1 MNTYR
6 RPYLGGVILII
17 LGVLFLLDTL
27 NIADFGDIISTYWP
41 LILIFVGFS
50 ILARNRHRPVNI
62 TTEQEVNTSFQS
74 SNQTQGNF
82 QQSDASAIRSSSVF
96 GDIDLKFLSKDF
108 HGGTISNVFGDTNVD
123 LSEIALADGEHLLK
137 VDGVFGDLHI
147 LVPKDIEIYVG
158 GKSVFGDVRVLGNLK
173 TGFGQEI
180 NYSTRNYSTASKKL
194 RIHAHQVFGDVRI
207 W

>member
-6 RPYLGGVILII
+6 RPYLGGLILIT

-27 NIADFGDIISTYWP
+27 NIADFGDLISTYWP

-50 ILARNRHRPVNI
+50 ILARNRHRPLKI
-62 TTEQEVNTSFQS
+62 STEEEAAASFS
-74 SNQTQGNF
+74 SEH
-82 QQSDASAIRSSSVF
+82 QQSDASAVRSSSVF
-96 GDIDLKFLSKDF
+96 GDVDLKFSSKDF
-108 HGGTISNVFGDTNVD
+108 HGGSISNVFGDTNVD

-180 NYSTRNYSTASKKL
+180 NYSSENYGTATKKL
-194 RIHAHQVFGDVRI
+194 RLYAHQVFGDVRI

>member
-6 RPYLGGVILII
+6 RPYLGGIILIT

-27 NIADFGDIISTYWP
+27 NIADFGDLISTYWP
-41 LILIFVGFS
+41 LILIFIGFS
-50 ILARNRHRPVNI
+50 ILSKSRHKPVQTDVEQNI
-62 TTEQEVNTSFQS
+62 STPVSDKHQS
-74 SNQTQGNF
+74 L
-82 QQSDASAIRSSSVF
+82 DASVVHSSSVF
-96 GDIDLKFLSKDF
+96 GDIDLKFSSKDF
-108 HGGTISNVFGDTNVD
+108 HGGTISNVFGDINVD

-137 VDGVFGDLHI
+137 VNGVFGDLHI
-147 LVPKDIEIYVG
+147 LVPKDIEMYAG

-180 NYSTRNYSTASKKL
+180 NYSSQNYTTAQKKL
-194 RIHAHQVFGDVRI
+194 RLYAHQIFGDVRI

>member
-6 RPYLGGVILII
+6 RPYLGGIILIT
-17 LGVLFLLDTL
+17 LGILFLLDTL
-27 NIADFGDIISTYWP
+27 NIADFGDLISTYWP

-50 ILARNRHRPVNI
+50 ILSKNRRH
-62 TTEQEVNTSFQS
+62 QANTDIEENTGSYV
-74 SNQTQGNF
+74 
-82 QQSDASAIRSSSVF
+82 SDEREKSDVSAIRSSSVF
-96 GDIDLKFLSKDF
+96 GDLDLKFSSKDF
-108 HGGTISNVFGDTNVD
+108 RGGSISNVFGDTNID

-137 VDGVFGDLHI
+137 VDGMFGDLHV
-147 LVPKDIEIYVG
+147 LVPKDIEIYVA

-180 NYSTRNYSTASKKL
+180 NYSSTGYPTASRKL
-194 RIHAHQVFGDVRI
+194 RLYAHQVFGDVRI